1 MNHNHNTSID
11 FSVEYGED
19 TSSSVS
25 TRPKGNFSI
34 ESKLQRSS
42 TSTMHIPKSTAEVIA
57 EYSIVQGLS
66 AIGGESIVNFPPAV
80 PEKRGPMFHAI
91 QEWEGYVV
99 EIENNNIVAHLVDL
113 TAGKSFESEE
123 AVIPFTEISD
133 HDLKFLKIGS
143 IFRWVIGYE
152 QTIEGTKKRVSNI
165 VFRDL
170 PRLTAN
176 DKQDGIDWANKIS
189 SVLSL

>member
-11 FSVEYGED
+11 SAVEYGED

-25 TRPKGNFSI
+25 TRPKANFSI

-42 TSTMHIPKSTAEVIA
+42 MSTMHIPKSTDEVIA
-57 EYSIVQGLS
+57 EYSIARGIS
-66 AIGGESIVNFPPAV
+66 GISGESIVQFPPAV
-80 PEKRGPMFHAI
+80 PERQGPMFHAI

-99 EIENNNIVAHLVDL
+99 EIEHNNIVAYLVDL

-123 AVIPFTEISD
+123 AIIPFTEISD
-133 HDLKFLKIGS
+133 HDLNIVKIGS

-170 PRLTAN
+170 PRVTAN
-176 DKQDGIDWANKIS
+176 DKQDGIDWANKIA